1 MIKYIIVN
9 NDDFILTKQFPMSI
23 IGKLKFYL
31 HSHTILLRRARSNI
45 NTKIS
50 N

>member
-9 NDDFILTKQFPMSI
+9 SDDFILTKQFPMSI

-31 HSHTILLRRARSNI
+31 HSLTILLRRVRSNI
-45 NTKIS
+45 NIKIS